1 MAPKRT
7 WPGSVQERADQNSVV
22 TLIEE
27 VGRDRI
33 RFTVADIRKRLEAS
47 TRHTLHRPRELAR
60 HVAYLEQP
68 GTLLVRVGSR
78 FSANTVNA
86 PVSRSKHTFVL
97 TSRMHEYNAGH
108 ARLELDDVERVHLAL
123 WIAYRVCGAP
133 VPTIAVTQV
142 LKNVLDLAL
151 SVRRQ
156 TTVHLETLAGR
167 KVPLVDKTNVGGQN
181 GIRWRPLGPEPAF
194 PEMEQWALEVR
205 SALKAP
211 SILSAAGHATKGEIV
226 REIVEIAVKSHKSS
240 QWPAGR
246 SVTITDIRATI
257 SDNERAG
264 DLHKHLVRMG
274 GSLGVVLG
282 DLCKETVDG
291 RRRVTQRVA
300 KVPNPWTESTYYDA
314 PLLDGFETRR
324 LVVSMRGLATVF
336 SAASLHILNIERQ
349 RALALKGSDTALTA
363 IAAARIL
370 HVQHELDRIGEHLT
384 SVRRKASLLSTTE
397 RDRLD
402 EMIAKYNR
410 LREVHGTMAEALDEA
425 AACLAPYSLDPAELL
440 AIDRPLLT
448 GTEYAA
454 WFPATTLR
462 GRTAPE
468 FLARAKSLRRYSN
481 PVFTDRSDGDPVCA
495 SPTAVDRV
503 EALVYA
509 AQQRRSRMAGF
520 LLSGAALL
528 GPFLRDARLPALLL
542 DSGDLHLRHQ
552 ALAALALLGDDRAHV
567 IATEALG
574 GEQSVVRQCEAI
586 YALMVLRRFSSEL
599 LSGSTKRNTDLE
611 LLRLAVVAEESAG
624 AGRWLLQR

>member
-7 WPGSVQERADQNSVV
+7 WPGSLQERADQNTVV

-47 TRHTLHRPRELAR
+47 ARHTLHRPRELAR

-78 FSANTVNA
+78 FAVNA
-86 PVSRSKHTFVL
+86 ENEVVSRSKHTFVL
-97 TSRMHEYNAGH
+97 TSRVHEYEAGH

-123 WIAYRVCGAP
+123 WVAYQVCGAP
-133 VPTIAVTQV
+133 VPTNAVTQV

-156 TTVHLETLAGR
+156 TTVHLETLTGR
-167 KVPLVDKTNVGGQN
+167 KEPLADKIKVAGQE
-181 GIRWRPLGPEPAF
+181 GVRWRPLGPEPATA
-194 PEMEQWALEVR
+194 EMEQWAIEVR
-205 SALKAP
+205 HALKAP

-226 REIVEIAVKSHKSS
+226 REIVEISVKSHKSS

-246 SVTITDIRATI
+246 SVTIKDIRATI
-257 SDNERAG
+257 GVDERAR
-264 DLHKHLVRMG
+264 DLHNHLVRMG

-282 DLCKETVDG
+282 DLSKETLDG

-314 PLLDGFETRR
+314 PLLDGLEARR
-324 LVVSMRGLATVF
+324 LVVQMRGLATVF
-336 SAASLHILNIERQ
+336 SAASLHSLNIERQ
-349 RALALKGSDTALTA
+349 RAMALKGDDSALTT
-363 IAAARIL
+363 IATARIL
-370 HVQHELDRIGEHLT
+370 HVQHELDKIGEHLT
-384 SVRRKASLLSTTE
+384 IVRRKASLLSPAE
-397 RDRLD
+397 RGRLD

-410 LREVHGTMAEALDEA
+410 LREVHGTMPEALDEA
-425 AACLAPYSLDPAELL
+425 AASLAPYSLAAAELL
-440 AIDRPLLT
+440 AVDRPLLT
-448 GTEYAA
+448 GTEYTA
-454 WFPATTLR
+454 WFPPTTLR
-462 GRTAPE
+462 GRTAAE
-468 FLARAKSLRRYSN
+468 FFARAKSLRRYPN
-481 PVFTDRSDGDPVCA
+481 PAFTDRSDCDPVCA

-509 AQQRRSRMAGF
+509 AQQWRSPMAGF

-542 DSGDLHLRHQ
+542 DSGALHLCHQ

-567 IATEALG
+567 IATEALA
-574 GEQSVVRQCEAI
+574 GEQSSVRQCEAI
-586 YALMVLRRFSSEL
+586 YALMVLRSFNSEL
-599 LSGSTKRNTDLE
+599 LTSSARRNGDLE
-611 LLRLAVVAEESAG
+611 LLRLAIAAEEAAA